1 MTDIEEMFAADLAEI
16 KKSGY
21 GFMGKDANEL
31 THDELLIAYKY
42 AIDKMDVSRNDLVQF
57 FELNRNNSKLIDA
70 KFKSIGN
77 ELEEFYK
84 NKQ

>member
-1 MTDIEEMFAADLAEI
+1 MTDIEEMFSSGLAEI
-16 KKSGY
+16 KKGGY

-42 AIDKMDVSRNDLVQF
+42 AVDKMDVSQNDLVQW
-57 FELNRNNSKLIDA
+57 FELNRSNEKMVD
-70 KFKSIGN
+70 